1 MKLLIISAGPGLDEI
16 RGIYGHAIDWI
27 SSFIDDTSL
36 EIHINH
42 IYKNEDFD
50 HSKYDAWII
59 TGSASSVLDNDNWI
73 SHLKNKIKYAYKASI
88 PLLGICFGHQ
98 IISEALGGK
107 VDNNTKGWE
116 LGAYK
121 INLNQKGKDSLLFN
135 GIDFDDYFYFSH
147 EDIVLKLPSSAVEL
161 ASNNMGLQSY
171 SINDRIFGVQFHP
184 EFSFDV
190 MKKYVEV
197 RYNKGIISTLNQV
210 YESKTSHKV
219 ISNFIDIAKENY

>member
-16 RGIYGHAIDWI
+16 RNIYGHAIDWI
-27 SSFIDDTSL
+27 SSFINDASL
-36 EIHINH
+36 EIHISH

-50 HSKYDAWII
+50 HSGYDAWII

-73 SHLKNKIKYAYKASI
+73 SNLKNKIKYAYKTSI

-107 VDNNTKGWE
+107 VVHNIKGWE

-121 INLNQKGKDSLLFN
+121 IDFNQKGRDSLLFN
-135 GIDFDDYFYFSH
+135 GIDSNDYFYFSH
-147 EDIVLKLPSSAVEL
+147 EDIVSKLPPSAVEL

-190 MKKYVEV
+190 IRKYVEV

-210 YESKTSHKV
+210 YKSKTSHKV